1 MLDKAKAESTATVAA
16 AAKGATGRPRRTDP
30 AILEAVV
37 AEVQRMVDGGA
48 RGPAS
53 LLARRLAERGV
64 KVAVS
69 TLRAGDCRPH
79 LERVWDRRLRSVRSF
94 GPTDGHDMRP
104 VDELVDHVID
114 LKCRIG
120 RVEADLEGRP
130 YDRNDDVERDVR
142 SLAACR
148 KHDDHKRDTAA
159 RIEALIPRMAAAG
172 TVPTFDSVSEAL
184 GEAGHPLSA
193 RRIRSRDEYSRP
205 ILRFHGVEPPMK
217 PFDPERDR
225 LSRLSAE
232 ELGAMVRALLAE
244 LREKEARFEATLE

>member
-1 MLDKAKAESTATVAA
+1 MPLDTVSDAA
-16 AAKGATGRPRRTDP
+16 PVRRTNP
-30 AILEAVV
+30 VTLAAVA
-37 AEVQRMVDGGA
+37 AEVQLMVDDEVT
-48 RGPAS
+48 GPAS
-53 LLARRLAERGV
+53 LLAERLAKRGV

-69 TLRAGDCRPH
+69 TLRAADCRVH
-79 LERVWDRRLRSVRSF
+79 LERVWTRRLTSVRKF
-94 GPTDGHDMRP
+94 GPTGGHDLRP
-104 VDELVDHVID
+104 VDELVDHVVD

-120 RVEADLEGRP
+120 RVEADLVGRP

-172 TVPTFDSVSEAL
+172 TVPTFDSVSKAL

-225 LSRLSAE
+225 LSRLLAE
-232 ELGAMVRALLAE
+232 ELGAMVYALLAD
-244 LREKEARFEATLE
+244 LREKEAMFEATLE